1 MGLLPDQFYD
11 MEIEDFSLKVEGFL
25 DARIWL
31 ERSLRRL
38 GQVLQAPHV
47 DQKAPSMLRQW
58 PISKDDEIEK
68 ARKEMLEEQAIKTQA
83 ELGVSSAKILK
94 MFIDNAQKNIVKSE

>member
-1 MGLLPDQFYD
+1 MGLSPNEFYE

-47 DQKAPSMLRQW
+47 KDSAPSMLKQW
-58 PISKDDEIEK
+58 PISKDNEIEA
-68 ARKEMLEEQAIKTQA
+68 ARKEMLEEQALQTQK